1 MRRGR
6 SDGGRWETAPLVDA
20 KTSFSLLVFEED
32 GKGRIPSYSIDE
44 IKALRAI
51 LVCCPSQQRRDK
63 QIRCLFCRPERR
75 VKLARAPF
83 PIGKLGCS
91 CTFRLFYISRWRA
104 KKIQSYL
111 RTDRFSNPG
120 RVLATIKHVI
130 RVEVQLGFDLTS
142 YLLRSMVLEPD
153 ADSR

>member
-1 MRRGR
+1 MLFSSVVRRSNEETNKYAAYFVAPNGALNWHVHL
-6 SDGGRWETAPLVDA
+6 SPSGNLVALALSASFTSHDGV
-20 KTSFSLLVFEED
+20 
-32 GKGRIPSYSIDE
+32 
-44 IKALRAI
+44 
-51 LVCCPSQQRRDK
+51 Q
-63 QIRCLFCRPERR
+63 
-75 VKLARAPF
+75 
-83 PIGKLGCS
+83 
-91 CTFRLFYISRWRA
+91 